1 MEQRTQS
8 IENRI
13 LKVAITGPESTGKSM
28 LASALAEYYD
38 TCYNPEYARE
48 YLQSINRQ
56 YTYDDVV
63 HIGLKQM
70 NSELQMLQK
79 ANKVL
84 FCDTD
89 LLVIKTWMDFKY
101 QKHPRWVADWIISG
115 GYDLFI
121 LCNIDIP
128 WEPDPLREHPEARQE
143 LFNIYYNELNNN
155 SLNFII
161 ASGSHHERM
170 KQSTQTISNLF
181 GIFKQSIKCI

>member
-8 IENRI
+8 VESRT

-28 LASALAEYYD
+28 LTSALAEYYN

-48 YLQSINRQ
+48 YLQSIDRP

-63 HIGLKQM
+63 QIGLKQKE
-70 NSELQMLQK
+70 SELLTLQK
-79 ANKVL
+79 ANRVL
-84 FCDTD
+84 LCDTD

-101 QKHPRWVADWIISG
+101 KKHPNWVADWIING

-121 LCNIDIP
+121 LCDIDIP

-155 SLNFII
+155 KLQFIV
-161 ASGSHHERM
+161 ATGSHADRM
-170 KQSTQTISNLF
+170 KKASDAINHLL
-181 GIFKQSIKCI
+181 GINN